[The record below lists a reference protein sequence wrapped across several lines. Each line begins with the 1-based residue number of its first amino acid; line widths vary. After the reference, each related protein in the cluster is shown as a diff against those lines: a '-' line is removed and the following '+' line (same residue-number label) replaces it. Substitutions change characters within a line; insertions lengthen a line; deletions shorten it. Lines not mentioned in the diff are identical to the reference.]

1 MELLGA
7 VNDSGNVLPFD
18 PNQINEPTPI
28 NTRPIISE
36 QLVYI
41 DLRDERVQDAI
52 GRITRAVREVHPE
65 AEFVSY
71 IGTNP
76 LGVYTE
82 VYTAANDFKDI
93 LDIIDTKLSDLNVA
107 AGGVSLIIAPK
118 RKQHVIAA

>member
-1 MELLGA
+1 MESGAGIESISAFNLGEI
-7 VNDSGNVLPFD
+7 G
-18 PNQINEPTPI
+18 EPTPI
-28 NTRPIISE
+28 STRPVITE

-52 GRITRAVREVHPE
+52 GRISRAIREEYPE

-82 VYTAANDFKDI
+82 VYTASAELKNI
-93 LDIIDTKLSDLNVA
+93 LDIVDDKLGDLHVA
-107 AGGVSLIIAPK
+107 AGVNIILAPK
-118 RKQHVIAA
+118 RKAQALAA